1 MKIKISFLTA
11 LAFFSAFLGSS
22 NQYTSSEFT
31 HGSSYSESKP
41 VRNISRMINDKK
53 LNKHFS
59 PVNIFSFEKNSG
71 ENDNAESVISSATL
85 MKLDKVKLNLL
96 LHDSKENITFRIPD
110 SENNYTELELTKSYP
125 LSNDF
130 ILSGIDNSG
139 KRTESFT
146 SGLHYN
152 GKIKDKDNSI
162 ASVSI
167 FEDFVMGIVS
177 DESGNYILGCIKN
190 HDNSYSDDYIFYND
204 ADLKV
209 KNDFKCG
216 VDGNEEHFIK
226 AVKDAVINTDKI
238 NLYDN
243 TSTLP
248 VKVYFEAD
256 YKMYQDNQNSTQN
269 VANFISGM
277 FNSVLSIYQN
287 ESIPTVI
294 SSIGV
299 WTVTDPYAN
308 LTDSYD
314 VLRAFGERTQD
325 DFQGNLAHLLST
337 RNAGLG
343 GIAWIRTLCAEYNQ
357 QDFSGRYA
365 FSNIDP
371 TYNNLPTY
379 SWTVNVV
386 THEMGHSLGSRHTHS
401 CVWPIGGT
409 IKAIDSCYNA
419 EGNCFTTP
427 KARVGTIMSYCHL
440 WPSNQG
446 GGINLSFGFG
456 PLPGDTIR
464 LRYSQAHCLDRE
476 LNSSEAPSAFDLDQN
491 FPNPFNPTTVI
502 RFALPKESYV
512 TLKIYDVNGRLVAAL
527 ISNKFYTAGFY
538 EQIFNSSGYSL
549 SSGIYFYTLDT
560 KEFSETKRMILVK

>member
-1 MKIKISFLTA
+1 MKIKLSFLTA
-11 LAFFSAFLGSS
+11 LAFFSSFLGSS
-22 NQYTSSEFT
+22 NQYTSSDFT
-31 HGSSYSESKP
+31 NGSSYNDSKP
-41 VRNISRMINDKK
+41 VRIISSLINDKK
-53 LNKHFS
+53 LKNHFS
-59 PVNIFSFEKNSG
+59 PVDIFSFKKNTG
-71 ENDNAESVISSATL
+71 ENDNAASVISSAAFI
-85 MKLDKVKLNLL
+85 KLNKAKLNRLL
-96 LHDSKENITFRIPD
+96 LDSEDNITFRIPD
-110 SENNYTELELTKSYP
+110 SENNYTELELTKSSP

-139 KRTESFT
+139 KRTESYT

-152 GKIKDKDNSI
+152 GKIKDNDNSI

-190 HDNSYSDDYIFYND
+190 SDNSYSDNYIFYND
-204 ADLKV
+204 NDLKI
-209 KNDFKCG
+209 KNNFKCG

-226 AVKDAVINTDKI
+226 EVKDAVKKANEISSS
-238 NLYDN
+238 DN

-287 ESIPTVI
+287 ESIPTVV
-294 SSIGV
+294 SSVGV

-314 VLRAFGERTQD
+314 VLQAFGERTQD

-343 GIAWIRTLCAEYNQ
+343 GIAWIRTLCADYNQ

-371 TYNNLPTY
+371 TYNNFPTY

-427 KARVGTIMSYCHL
+427 RARVGTIMSYCHL
-440 WPSNQG
+440 WPANQG
-446 GGINLSFGFG
+446 GGINLSLGFG

-464 LRYSQAHCLDRE
+464 LRYSQANCLERE
-476 LNSSEAPSAFDLDQN
+476 LNSSEAPVTFDLDQN

-512 TLKIYDVNGRLVAAL
+512 TLKIYDVNGRLVADL
-527 ISNKFYTAGFY
+527 IRNKFYDAGFY
-538 EQIFNSSGYSL
+538 EQSFNSSGYSL
-549 SSGIYFYTLDT
+549 SSGIYFYRLDT

>member
-1 MKIKISFLTA
+1 MKIKLSFLTA
-11 LAFFSAFLGSS
+11 LAFFSSFLGTS
-22 NQYTSSEFT
+22 NHYSDSENKFEYIT
-31 HGSSYSESKP
+31 NDIKP
-41 VRNISRMINDKK
+41 LSNISKMINDKI
-53 LNKHFS
+53 HDHRFS
-59 PVNIFSFEKNSG
+59 PVDIFSFEKTTSG
-71 ENDNAESVISSATL
+71 NDNTASVINSASL
-85 MKLDKVKLNLL
+85 MKINKVQLNRLIRN
-96 LHDSKENITFRIPD
+96 SEENIVFSIPV
-110 SENNYTELELTKSYP
+110 SEDNNVELELTRSFP
-125 LSNDF
+125 VSSDF
-130 ILSGIDNSG
+130 KLFGIDNSG
-139 KRTESFT
+139 KKAESF
-146 SGLHYN
+146 SPGIHYN

-162 ASVSI
+162 ASVS
-167 FEDFVMGIVS
+167 FFDDFVMGVVS
-177 DESGNYILGCIKN
+177 DENGNYIIGCIKN
-190 HDNSYSDDYIFYND
+190 NDNSYSDNYIFYND
-204 ADLKV
+204 NDLKI
-209 KNDFKCG
+209 KNSFKCG
-216 VDGNEEHFIK
+216 VDGNEEHFIR
-226 AVKDAVINTDKI
+226 AVKDAVNRSGEINSSD
-238 NLYDN
+238 NL
-243 TSTLP
+243 SALP

-287 ESIPTVI
+287 ESIPTVV
-294 SSIGV
+294 SSVGV

-314 VLRAFGERTQD
+314 VLQAFGERTQD

-427 KARVGTIMSYCHL
+427 RARVGTIMSYCHL
-440 WPSNQG
+440 WPVNQG
-446 GGINLSFGFG
+446 GGVNLSLGFG

-464 LRYSQAHCLDRE
+464 LRYSQAHCLERE
-476 LNSSEAPSAFDLDQN
+476 LNSSEAPVTFDLDQN

-512 TLKIYDVNGRLVAAL
+512 SLKIYDVNGRLVADL
-527 ISNKFYTAGFY
+527 IRNKYYVPGFY
-538 EQIFNSSGYSL
+538 QQEFNSSQYSL
-549 SSGIYFYTLDT
+549 SSGIYFYKLES
-560 KEFSETKRMILVK
+560 KEYTQTRRMILVK